1 MKAPI
6 AQAAAEAASPP
17 GCAYLFSGAS
27 KFQNTFKEKWIS
39 AGARFS
45 MLSPSSQP
53 RTNHNLL
60 HALK

>member
-6 AQAAAEAASPP
+6 AQAAAKAAYPP

-27 KFQNTFKEKWIS
+27 KFQNNFKEEWIS

-53 RTNHNLL
+53 RINHNLL
-60 HALK
+60 HAVK